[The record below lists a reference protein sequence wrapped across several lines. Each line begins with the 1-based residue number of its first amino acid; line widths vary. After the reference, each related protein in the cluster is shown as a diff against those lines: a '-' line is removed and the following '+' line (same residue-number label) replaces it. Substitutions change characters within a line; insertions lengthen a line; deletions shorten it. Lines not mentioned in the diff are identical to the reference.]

1 MIVTEPELEK
11 IIIFIEQTSN
21 KFNIDNGHG
30 LNHSMK
36 ILNYCTEMIPN
47 FQLTSN
53 QIYII
58 ELSAL
63 LHDMCDKKYMN
74 ESEGI
79 IRIEDFLKDELQVP
93 KITIGDI
100 ETIILTISYSKVVKN
115 GYPDFTYMKHLE
127 IPYHIV
133 RNADLLCA
141 YELERC
147 IEYQKRT
154 TSTRKECLEKLFEI
168 YFNRVAKQ
176 ISDGFINL
184 EPALIIARK
193 LEQKCINELEIYQN
207 EYRELLS
214 T

>member
-36 ILNYCTEMIPN
+36 ILNYCIEMIPK
-47 FQLTSN
+47 FQLTPN